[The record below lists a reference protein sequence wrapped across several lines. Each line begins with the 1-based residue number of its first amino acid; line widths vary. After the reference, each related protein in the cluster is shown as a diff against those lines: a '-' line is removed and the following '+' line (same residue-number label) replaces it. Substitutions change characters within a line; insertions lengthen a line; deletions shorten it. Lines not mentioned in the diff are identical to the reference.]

1 MIEYKLIK
9 EIEKNPRHTQR
20 SLAQKLNISLGKVNY
35 IISGLIEKGIIRA
48 KKLKNDPDKIRWQYI
63 LTPRGMKEKL
73 RITHL
78 YLKRRIQ
85 EFEQIQNEI
94 IELKKEVVISSSGK
108 GMKDTKQKR
117 VDKKKPKSF
126 HKG

>member
-9 EIEKNPRHTQR
+9 ELEKNPRHTQR

-35 IISGLIEKGIIRA
+35 IISGLIEKGIIKA

-73 RITHL
+73 RITHI
-78 YLKRRIQ
+78 YLKNRIQ

-94 IELKKEVVISSSGK
+94 IELKKEVVISSSN
-108 GMKDTKQKR
+108 KDIKNIKQKR
-117 VDKKKPKSF
+117 VVKKKP
-126 HKG
+126 